1 MMDIKNVITL
11 NTRKYLAEVDKTEKD
26 LARYLDVSE
35 KDLRKMLDSSEML
48 SVKELQSIAD
58 YFDLEIKDLAIIPD
72 EPIPNVVQNLK
83 KQVTSKEAKEG
94 VEILDELADKI
105 IFYKNVKEK
114 SERMKETWIP

>member
-1 MMDIKNVITL
+1 MIDIKEVIAF
-11 NTRKYLAEVDKTEKD
+11 NIRKYLAGVDKTEKD

-35 KDLRKMLDSSEML
+35 KDLRKMLNSSEML

-72 EPIPNVVQNLK
+72 EPIPSVVQNLK

-94 VEILDELADKI
+94 IEILDELADKI

>member
-1 MMDIKNVITL
+1 MVDIKEVITFNIREHL
-11 NTRKYLAEVDKTEKD
+11 IEVNKTEKD
-26 LARYLDVSE
+26 LARYLDISE
-35 KDLRKMLDSSEML
+35 KDLRKMLNSSEML

-94 VEILDELADKI
+94 IETLDKLSDMI
-105 IFYKNVKEK
+105 IFYKDAKES
-114 SERMKETWIP
+114 SERAKETWIP